1 MEQYTF
7 NIAGGVARNPLVRLA
22 QPVTA
27 QIATG
32 EHIAIVHWT
41 TIFLLLL
48 PGRYMIT

>member
-32 EHIAIVHWT
+32 EHIAIVCRHA
-41 TIFLLLL
+41 F
-48 PGRYMIT
+48 G